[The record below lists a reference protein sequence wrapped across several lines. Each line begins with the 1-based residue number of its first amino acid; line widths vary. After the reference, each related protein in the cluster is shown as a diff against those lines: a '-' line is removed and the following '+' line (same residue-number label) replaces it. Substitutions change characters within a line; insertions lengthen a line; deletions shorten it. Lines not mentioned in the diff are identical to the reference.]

1 MEPTFLNNGIFL
13 REKYNGYVTLLKG
26 RLSEKRFYHSLAV
39 AKEALRLAE
48 KYGADTEKA
57 FLAGLLHDICKDTAP
72 NEQLQLLNEF
82 GIILS
87 ALEKSALKLWH
98 AVSGACYIKNV
109 LNIQDAEV
117 ISAVRYHTTAKAGM
131 SLLEK
136 IIYLADFTSEDRDYE
151 GADEMRKAVDVGL
164 EHAMREA
171 LIFTIEDLKQKG
183 MPVHQDTLDAY
194 REIVKGEF

>member
-1 MEPTFLNNGIFL
+1 MEPTFLNDGILL
-13 REKYNGYVTLLKG
+13 REKYNDYVTLLRG

-39 AKEALRLAE
+39 AKEALRLAQ

-57 FLAGLLHDICKDTAP
+57 FLAGLLHDICKDTP
-72 NEQLQLLNEF
+72 KNEQLQIFSEF

-87 ALEKSALKLWH
+87 ALEESAFKLWH
-98 AVSGACYIKNV
+98 AMSGACYIQNI
-109 LNIQDAEV
+109 LNIKDADI

-171 LIFTIEDLKQKG
+171 LIFTIDDLKQKG
-183 MPVHQDTLDAY
+183 MPVHEDTLNAY
-194 REIVKGEF
+194 REIV

>member
-1 MEPTFLNNGIFL
+1 MEPTFLNDGILL
-13 REKYNGYVTLLKG
+13 REKYNDYVTLLRG

-39 AKEALRLAE
+39 AKEALRLAQ

-57 FLAGLLHDICKDTAP
+57 FLAGLLHDICKDTP
-72 NEQLQLLNEF
+72 KNEQLQIFSEF

-87 ALEKSALKLWH
+87 ALEESAFKLWH
-98 AVSGACYIKNV
+98 AMSGACYIQNI
-109 LNIQDAEV
+109 LNIKDADI
-117 ISAVRYHTTAKAGM
+117 ISAVRYHTTAKADM

-151 GADEMRKAVDVGL
+151 GADEMRKAMDIGL

-171 LIFTIEDLKQKG
+171 LIFTIDDLKQKG
-183 MPVHQDTLDAY
+183 MPVHEDTLNAY
-194 REIVKGEF
+194 REIV